1 MDDVKADNFISLHN
15 HTTFSLLDSLI
26 KPIELF
32 KKAKELG
39 QEAIAVTDHG
49 TLAGLWDALQASRS
63 TGVKLITGCEF
74 YFVDDV
80 KNEES
85 RLRHVILLAKNEI
98 GYKNLLLCSAEGFD
112 NSIIAFKRTV
122 PRIDWGILEKY
133 SEGLICLTACSNGIL
148 GQLINQKKFEEA
160 ENNAAKLKAIFGDN
174 LGIELQAHA
183 LKRVNNAYSGEID
196 QQFTNDRLKEIAEK
210 LDIRCVVTT
219 DAHYLN
225 PEQNKSHD
233 VLLAIASGNP
243 VDSGSRLRYQGTN
256 GVLSDFYVKSGDE
269 VFNKLERQY
278 GRKDPGFARRCIE
291 NTKHF
296 ADLCEKPEWV
306 DPKFSNPTGKE
317 LPEFPVQDQSDYGEF
332 KEWLEN
338 NNKYSSLD
346 EDKSYLR
353 YRCEMALEKE
363 FPNNTQYRDRL
374 EVELDVLD
382 YCGVSSYMLLV
393 FDIIDM
399 CKKNGI
405 PHGPG
410 RGCLSGESLV
420 LTTNGFKRLDE
431 INVKDEVYSHTGNKR
446 KVLSTFKF
454 DISKEDC
461 LQIKT
466 TNKFA
471 PITLTKDHKVYASK
485 RVNLE
490 TLTSKDYLKI
500 KTIVTG
506 YNEPEWVPACLL
518 TKGDAIF
525 TTFPIRNINDKLIE
539 FDLVDYFDSY
549 LYDYDDDFIYQK
561 SNKSIT
567 VSLKK
572 ISKDTGL
579 SFEKLRSVKNG
590 KLSLDSY
597 NGKFILLDYLK
608 SKNVSFDK
616 WVLLKNEEIHKIRRK
631 IIIDNDFMYLLGRWV
646 GDGCFHGKNDH
657 GGITIS
663 FNANDVIGINKI
675 TSILQ
680 KKGISVSIC
689 PSKISKAVN
698 LTVSFRPIYNL
709 FKAIFTNYKQ
719 SHTKHFPCFF
729 RSLNSSMLESLLYGL
744 FDSDGNVNGNYK
756 IITTTSFVLAGEI
769 KELLLFLNIPSTVYE
784 YKKAYRNNIKT
795 HDTYK
800 IYFKHSPVEGLGY
813 YSIISEI
820 NSVKVDNVYDIC
832 VDKDHSY
839 LTSNYVVHNS
849 VGGSLV
855 AYLLGI
861 HKTDPIKYGLVFE
874 RFHSKLKKD
883 YSDID
888 LDVSTK
894 FRDRVIDYVVEKY
907 GKDNVA
913 AISNYNTL
921 TPKVYARAIAR
932 AFVYGGDRKAAV
944 KVGNLLAD
952 SIPADMKT
960 VSEALEKASLFAEY
974 AKPIADNGGGYLQL
988 KEYAEDVG
996 GQVVAVST
1004 HAAGIIVNKRP
1015 LRGLVPLRRDKDGK
1029 VVIESEKNRA
1039 ESLNLVKLDILGL
1052 STLDIIHDTY
1062 ELIKQSG
1069 KELIPFDYNG
1079 YDKKTYDLISSG
1091 DTLCVFQFGTSAGTV
1106 DLCKRYVPQ
1115 NMEDLAIITTIARPA
1130 SKEIRGE
1137 FFKVKNGEKP
1147 MEFLHPLLERSL
1159 KNTFGFALYDESLLI
1174 LTSDIAG
1181 WSLTES
1187 DVLRKFTKAK
1197 GKNPEKEKQI
1207 KEKFIIDSTKEK
1219 LTLKEAEEIWTK
1231 VIEPFAKYSFNK
1243 SHAVEYSFL
1252 SYETAFLK
1260 ANYPLEFL
1268 VTNLK
1273 HEVNSNSPV
1282 AKDNVTKIK
1291 EEIKKLNVKI
1301 VPPDVNKSHTTYTII
1316 DDNTLLTGLDALKYI
1331 GKDAIPEILAKRPF
1345 VSFEDFLTKLDS
1357 QKVRAP
1363 AIQALA
1369 ASGCLDSFNLP
1380 RKLMFLYAAD
1390 YKKKLGEFLKKQ
1402 KKDPETFKQ
1411 FNYPWP
1417 EEEEWNIAEKCA
1429 LERFY
1434 IGESLSGNKVEEF
1447 NGFFTYGATPFPHFG
1462 TLLPK
1467 PDDDMSP
1474 AEQRKYTKHV
1484 VLVQAEV
1491 KNIFEFKVKKEDSKL
1506 KGEVMAKVTLEDPH
1520 GNQMPMTCFPDG
1532 WLKLQGR
1539 CLDLSNH
1546 KHKLEPGV
1554 GLYINGNLNWYEGD
1568 ISIIFEDLAKFSPP
1582 PQLPTDLDPKKVKLT
1597 FPRAKTNKSKQ
1608 ELKKEED
1615 ELDRT
1620 ILLSEVEEDLINSGH
1635 ADLDDEE
1642 ND

>member
-1 MDDVKADNFISLHN
+1 MDDVKADSFISLHN

-49 TLAGLWDALQASRS
+49 TLAGMWDALQASRS

-85 RLRHVILLAKNEI
+85 RLRHLILLAKNEV

-112 NSIIAFKRTV
+112 NSIIAFKRTI
-122 PRIDWGILEKY
+122 PRIDWGVLEKY

-160 ENNAAKLKAIFGDN
+160 ENNAARLKTIFGDN

-196 QQFTNDRLKEIAEK
+196 QQFTNDRLKEIADK

-219 DAHYLN
+219 DAHYLT
-225 PEQNKSHD
+225 PDQNKSHD

-256 GVLSDFYVKSGDE
+256 GILSDFYVKSGDE
-269 VFNKLERQY
+269 VFAKLERQY
-278 GRKDPGFARRCIE
+278 GRKDPGFARKCID
-291 NTKHF
+291 NTKYF
-296 ADLCEKPEWV
+296 ADLCETPEWV

-317 LPEFPVQDQSDYGEF
+317 LPEFPVQDQYDYREF
-332 KEWLEN
+332 KEWLKT
-338 NNKYSSLD
+338 NNKYSSLE

-353 YRCEMALEKE
+353 YRCEIALEKE
-363 FPNNTQYRDRL
+363 FPNNSQYRDRL
-374 EVELDVLD
+374 EVELDVLY

-399 CKKNGI
+399 CKRTGI

-410 RGCLSGESLV
+410 RG
-420 LTTNGFKRLDE
+420 
-431 INVKDEVYSHTGNKR
+431 
-446 KVLSTFKF
+446 
-454 DISKEDC
+454 
-461 LQIKT
+461 
-466 TNKFA
+466 
-471 PITLTKDHKVYASK
+471 
-485 RVNLE
+485 
-490 TLTSKDYLKI
+490 
-500 KTIVTG
+500 
-506 YNEPEWVPACLL
+506 
-518 TKGDAIF
+518 
-525 TTFPIRNINDKLIE
+525 
-539 FDLVDYFDSY
+539 
-549 LYDYDDDFIYQK
+549 
-561 SNKSIT
+561 
-567 VSLKK
+567 
-572 ISKDTGL
+572 
-579 SFEKLRSVKNG
+579 
-590 KLSLDSY
+590 
-597 NGKFILLDYLK
+597 
-608 SKNVSFDK
+608 
-616 WVLLKNEEIHKIRRK
+616 
-631 IIIDNDFMYLLGRWV
+631 
-646 GDGCFHGKNDH
+646 
-657 GGITIS
+657 
-663 FNANDVIGINKI
+663 
-675 TSILQ
+675 
-680 KKGISVSIC
+680 
-689 PSKISKAVN
+689 
-698 LTVSFRPIYNL
+698 
-709 FKAIFTNYKQ
+709 
-719 SHTKHFPCFF
+719 
-729 RSLNSSMLESLLYGL
+729 
-744 FDSDGNVNGNYK
+744 
-756 IITTTSFVLAGEI
+756 
-769 KELLLFLNIPSTVYE
+769 
-784 YKKAYRNNIKT
+784 
-795 HDTYK
+795 
-800 IYFKHSPVEGLGY
+800 
-813 YSIISEI
+813 
-820 NSVKVDNVYDIC
+820 
-832 VDKDHSY
+832 
-839 LTSNYVVHNS
+839 S

-888 LDVSTK
+888 IDVSTK

-913 AISNYNTL
+913 SISNYNTL

-960 VSEALEKASLFAEY
+960 VSDALEKASLFAEY
-974 AKPIADNGGGYLQL
+974 AKPIVDNGGGYVEL
-988 KEYAEDVG
+988 KEYAEDIG

-1069 KELIPFDYNG
+1069 KKLIPFDYNG
-1079 YDKKTYDLISSG
+1079 YDKKTYDLISTG

-1187 DVLRKFTKAK
+1187 DSLRKFTKAK

-1207 KEKFIIDSTKEK
+1207 REKFILDSTKEK
-1219 LTLKEAEEIWTK
+1219 LTLKEAEEIWTN

-1282 AKDNVTKIK
+1282 AKDNVVKIK

-1301 VPPDVNKSHTTYTII
+1301 VPPDVNRSHTTYTII

-1369 ASGCLDSFNLP
+1369 ASGCLDSFGLS

-1417 EEEEWNIAEKCA
+1417 EEEEWSIAEKCA

-1447 NGFFTYGATPFPHFG
+1447 NGFFTYGATPFTHFS

-1467 PDDDMSP
+1467 PDDDMTA

-1520 GNQMPMTCFPDG
+1520 GNQMTMTCFPDG
-1532 WLKLQGR
+1532 WVKLQNR

-1554 GLYINGNLNWYEGD
+1554 GLYINGNLNWYDGD

-1597 FPRAKTNKSKQ
+1597 FPRAKTNKAKP
-1608 ELKKEED
+1608 ELKEEE

-1642 ND
+1642 DD

>member
-1 MDDVKADNFISLHN
+1 MDDVKVDNFISLHN

-39 QEAIAVTDHG
+39 QEAVAVTDHG

-85 RLRHVILLAKNEI
+85 RLRHVILLAKNEV

-133 SEGLICLTACSNGIL
+133 SDGLICLTACSNGIL
-148 GQLINQKKFEEA
+148 GQLINQKKFDEA

-291 NTKHF
+291 NTKYF
-296 ADLCEKPEWV
+296 SDLCEKPEWV

-332 KEWLEN
+332 KEWLKDN
-338 NNKYSSLD
+338 SVIDKQ
-346 EDKSYLR
+346 EDDMYLR
-353 YRCEMALEKE
+353 FRCYIGLKNKISQDKQSEYLK
-363 FPNNTQYRDRL
+363 RL
-374 EVELDVLD
+374 EEEFDVIEFHRF
-382 YCGVSSYMLLV
+382 SSYMLIV
-393 FDIIDM
+393 MDYIEWAR
-399 CKKNGI
+399 KNNIAVGF
-405 PHGPG
+405 G
-410 RGCLSGESLV
+410 RG
-420 LTTNGFKRLDE
+420 
-431 INVKDEVYSHTGNKR
+431 
-446 KVLSTFKF
+446 
-454 DISKEDC
+454 
-461 LQIKT
+461 
-466 TNKFA
+466 
-471 PITLTKDHKVYASK
+471 
-485 RVNLE
+485 
-490 TLTSKDYLKI
+490 
-500 KTIVTG
+500 
-506 YNEPEWVPACLL
+506 
-518 TKGDAIF
+518 
-525 TTFPIRNINDKLIE
+525 
-539 FDLVDYFDSY
+539 
-549 LYDYDDDFIYQK
+549 
-561 SNKSIT
+561 
-567 VSLKK
+567 
-572 ISKDTGL
+572 
-579 SFEKLRSVKNG
+579 
-590 KLSLDSY
+590 
-597 NGKFILLDYLK
+597 
-608 SKNVSFDK
+608 
-616 WVLLKNEEIHKIRRK
+616 
-631 IIIDNDFMYLLGRWV
+631 
-646 GDGCFHGKNDH
+646 
-657 GGITIS
+657 
-663 FNANDVIGINKI
+663 
-675 TSILQ
+675 
-680 KKGISVSIC
+680 
-689 PSKISKAVN
+689 
-698 LTVSFRPIYNL
+698 
-709 FKAIFTNYKQ
+709 
-719 SHTKHFPCFF
+719 
-729 RSLNSSMLESLLYGL
+729 
-744 FDSDGNVNGNYK
+744 
-756 IITTTSFVLAGEI
+756 
-769 KELLLFLNIPSTVYE
+769 
-784 YKKAYRNNIKT
+784 
-795 HDTYK
+795 
-800 IYFKHSPVEGLGY
+800 
-813 YSIISEI
+813 
-820 NSVKVDNVYDIC
+820 
-832 VDKDHSY
+832 
-839 LTSNYVVHNS
+839 S
-849 VGGSLV
+849 VGGSLL
-855 AYLLGI
+855 AYLIGI
-861 HKTDPIKYGLVFE
+861 HSADPIKYNLIFA
-874 RFHSKLKKD
+874 RFLNKEKTSFP
-883 YSDID
+883 DID
-888 LDVSTK
+888 LDFAPSGREKVQ
-894 FRDRVIDYVVEKY
+894 DYIRQKY
-907 GKDNVA
+907 GNDFVAHVSNV
-913 AISNYNTL
+913 NTL

-932 AFVYGGDRKAAV
+932 AFVYGGDRKKAV
-944 KVGNLLAD
+944 AVGTAIAD
-952 SIPADMKT
+952 AIPNEIRTIDSAF
-960 VSEALEKASLFAEY
+960 EKASLFAEY
-974 AKPIADNGGGYLQL
+974 AKPIIDNGGGYVEL
-988 KEYAEDVG
+988 KEYAHDIG
-996 GQVVAVST
+996 GIAIAWST
-1004 HAAGIIVNKRP
+1004 HAGGVVIGKRS
-1015 LRGLVPLRRDKDGK
+1015 LRGLIPIRRDKDG
-1029 VVIESEKNRA
+1029 VIAIEYEKERA
-1039 ESLNLVKLDILGL
+1039 EANGLVKMDTLGL
-1052 STLDIIHDTY
+1052 ETLDIISNTY
-1062 ELIKQSG
+1062 KLIQANNKPVPP
-1069 KELIPFDYNG
+1069 EHPNFDE
-1079 YDKKTYDLISSG
+1079 YDKKTYDLISCG
-1091 DTLCVFQFGTSAGTV
+1091 NTFCVFQLGTSSGTI
-1106 DLCKRYVPQ
+1106 DLCKRVKPYSI
-1115 NMEDLAIITTIARPA
+1115 EDIAVINSLARPSA
-1130 SKEIRGE
+1130 KDMRNDYINTRDG
-1137 FFKVKNGEKP
+1137 NKP
-1147 MEFLHPLLERSL
+1147 VELLHPTLERAFKPTL
-1159 KNTFGFALYDESLLI
+1159 GFGLFEECLLYLAQDV
-1174 LTSDIAG
+1174 AG
-1181 WSLTES
+1181 WSLNS
-1187 DVLRKFTKAK
+1187 ADRLRKLTKEK
-1197 GKNPEKEKQI
+1197 GKNPEKVKKW
-1207 KEKFIIDSTKEK
+1207 KEEFINDAVKNNVEQDVATKIWEDVVDKFQG
-1219 LTLKEAEEIWTK
+1219 
-1231 VIEPFAKYSFNK
+1231 YGFNK
-1243 SHAVEYSFL
+1243 SHAIFYSL
-1252 SYETAFLK
+1252 IGYHTAWLK
-1260 ANYPLEFL
+1260 AYYPLEFL
-1268 VTNLK
+1268 VANLK
-1273 HEVNSNSPV
+1273 SEVNSNAKIS
-1282 AKDNVTKIK
+1282 KDNIVKIK

-1447 NGFFTYGATPFPHFG
+1447 NGFFTYGATPFPHFS

-1520 GNQMPMTCFPDG
+1520 GNQMTMTCFPDG
-1532 WLKLQGR
+1532 WLKLQSR

-1554 GLYINGNLNWYEGD
+1554 GLYINGNLNWYDGD